1 MIKLHKWVQW
11 IVAWA
16 AGLAT
21 TGVIGL
27 IIVFGGLFDA
37 TATTPHLP
45 IVAWAAHTAFINSV
59 KARAGAVR
67 PLARVDRDQIAAGLA
82 DYDRSC
88 AGCHGAPGVGRAAFA
103 AGMTPSPPFLLG
115 ASRRWTPAQLYWIVH
130 EGVKMTGMPAWGESQ
145 SDDRVW
151 NVVAFLEAMPQIS
164 PADYARLRQSAGVKR
179 PGAPAADV
187 AAAHARLPAVL
198 VLPNE
203 GGRFPGAGV
212 TQSRAAPTS
221 ARPGS

>member
-1 MIKLHKWVQW
+1 MIKFHKWVPW
-11 IVAWA
+11 IVAWG

-27 IIVFGGLFDA
+27 VIVFGGLFNA

-59 KARAGAVR
+59 KVRAGVVR
-67 PLARVDRDQIAAGLA
+67 PPAQFNRDQIAAGLA

-88 AGCHGAPGVGRAAFA
+88 TGCHGAPGVGRATFA
-103 AGMTPSPPFLLG
+103 AGMTPTPPFLLG
-115 ASRRWTPAQLYWIVH
+115 ASRQWTPAQLYWIVH

-164 PADYARLRQSAGVKR
+164 PADYARLRQSAER
-179 PGAPAADV
+179 PGAAAADV
-187 AAAHARLPAVL
+187 AAARAHLPAVL
-198 VLPNE
+198 MLPNE
-203 GGRFPGAGV
+203 GGRVPGAGV

-221 ARPGS
+221 ASPGL